1 MVDVFYLQIP
11 LKRVALANRG
21 TDLELYALKLLKSQ
35 ITHLGIKWRA
45 GKTDPLSFPKH
56 SNSHCMIGNMKL
68 ISAIY
73 RRCSPRLR
81 DEWLTTREF
90 DGDRDAEDMVMLT

>member
-1 MVDVFYLQIP
+1 
-11 LKRVALANRG
+11 
-21 TDLELYALKLLKSQ
+21 
-35 ITHLGIKWRA
+35 
-45 GKTDPLSFPKH
+45 
-56 SNSHCMIGNMKL
+56 MKL

-90 DGDRDAEDMVMLT
+90 DGDRDAEDMVMLTWCQGRHVPVINMD